1 MHSSQQL
8 EKKLAL
14 KILAAPFLCLASSRQ
29 ISLSAKQAHLLKHRF
44 VEA

>member
-14 KILAAPFLCLASSRQ
+14 KILAAPFCALL
-29 ISLSAKQAHLLKHRF
+29 LLVKFHYLAKQAHLLKHRF